1 MGTNLLMKYNIIFI
15 ISLLL
20 ICGYLYYN
28 KYLQKQ
34 KEHFQI
40 SKLTEF
46 RERIEKYNKKTRD
59 YYYPENKDKKK
70 KININKKY
78 IPVKP
83 KKIGD
88 SKILI
93 TGSTRGLGFQI
104 AKEVNKHK
112 PILIIHGKTE
122 KNVNKAVE
130 KLKKS
135 NENVFGFVVDFSEKN
150 AAEKLYNLVNDKVG
164 VIDVL
169 INNAFMAKGSQFL
182 LNKNSEDWNNEF
194 NVNINSAIMLS
205 QKFAYK
211 MRIRNVTG
219 RIINISSYISKS
231 KNTMLNSGSQI
242 LFKNMLEKFTNMFAE
257 ELYNDK
263 IAVTTIRI
271 DELLNT
277 NFKNF
282 LKNTMKVSEENN
294 KLFGNF
300 FGIDPKD
307 VMPVVNYTLTA
318 PFHEISGKVISTKA
332 FDENKKLSKIVP
344 SHNLKLNKDIYKQI
358 SFTKTIKRDEK
369 GKKYLVKQ
377 NPFKSSPRIKEFL
390 ASKKSKMNRVNNVAK
405 YDSILDNVIAKKL
418 KVEPEN
424 IVFFKNEYDA
434 IKKIIELLVPKYQ
447 DIISEYPAF
456 EIMNLVAYENKIEVK
471 YVYSDL
477 VKNKYFKIN
486 YDNLLSLINTK
497 TKLIYLSSPNI
508 VSGQHILNDEDFKKF
523 IKSVPDN
530 IPIVID
536 QRYLEFA
543 TDISKESLKPL
554 KYLNKENIIILR
566 TFNNFYSI
574 ENLELTYI
582 ITNKD
587 LAKFIRE
594 TQIINPL
601 DKFVENMALQ
611 VYNDKYYDEIREK
624 MKLERERIFQILDNN
639 NVEYL
644 PSDTYFFLIKTN
656 ESREDIIKD
665 LENMG
670 LIMYVSVDM
679 QGSYWTLPLST
690 PKTNQIIMDVIL
702 SNN

>member
-624 MKLERERIFQILDNN
+624 MKLERERIFKILDNN

>member
-1 MGTNLLMKYNIIFI
+1 M
-15 ISLLL
+15 
-20 ICGYLYYN
+20 
-28 KYLQKQ
+28 
-34 KEHFQI
+34 
-40 SKLTEF
+40 
-46 RERIEKYNKKTRD
+46 
-59 YYYPENKDKKK
+59 
-70 KININKKY
+70 
-78 IPVKP
+78 
-83 KKIGD
+83 
-88 SKILI
+88 
-93 TGSTRGLGFQI
+93 
-104 AKEVNKHK
+104 
-112 PILIIHGKTE
+112 
-122 KNVNKAVE
+122 
-130 KLKKS
+130 
-135 NENVFGFVVDFSEKN
+135 FGFVVDFSEKN

-377 NPFKSSPRIKEFL
+377 NPFKSSPRIK
-390 ASKKSKMNRVNNVAK
+390 RV
-405 YDSILDNVIAKKL
+405 
-418 KVEPEN
+418 
-424 IVFFKNEYDA
+424 FGFQ
-434 IKKIIELLVPKYQ
+434 KI
-447 DIISEYPAF
+447 
-456 EIMNLVAYENKIEVK
+456 
-471 YVYSDL
+471 
-477 VKNKYFKIN
+477 
-486 YDNLLSLINTK
+486 
-497 TKLIYLSSPNI
+497 
-508 VSGQHILNDEDFKKF
+508 
-523 IKSVPDN
+523 
-530 IPIVID
+530 
-536 QRYLEFA
+536 
-543 TDISKESLKPL
+543 
-554 KYLNKENIIILR
+554 
-566 TFNNFYSI
+566 
-574 ENLELTYI
+574 
-582 ITNKD
+582 
-587 LAKFIRE
+587 
-594 TQIINPL
+594 
-601 DKFVENMALQ
+601 
-611 VYNDKYYDEIREK
+611 
-624 MKLERERIFQILDNN
+624 
-639 NVEYL
+639 
-644 PSDTYFFLIKTN
+644 
-656 ESREDIIKD
+656 
-665 LENMG
+665 
-670 LIMYVSVDM
+670 
-679 QGSYWTLPLST
+679 
-690 PKTNQIIMDVIL
+690 
-702 SNN
+702 